1 MMKTAA
7 IIVAAG
13 VGKRMNSTTKKQY
26 MNIGGYPVLYYTL
39 RAFEQSC
46 VEDIILV
53 TGEDEIDFV
62 STEIVKKF
70 GFSGVRAVIA
80 GGKERYDSVY
90 CGIRYLKDVLKADDT
105 VTVLVHDGVRP
116 LVTVKLIDAVA
127 LAAEEN
133 GASIAAVSVK
143 DTVKSVDINNVVT
156 GTPDRSELRLIQT
169 PQGFELGLLSGAY
182 EKMYAPGL
190 NRDGAEPSIK
200 ITDDAMLVEQFT
212 GHPVYCI
219 EGDYG
224 NIKITTPDDI
234 RLAEFLLGGRA

>member
-39 RAFEQSC
+39 KAFERSC
-46 VEDIILV
+46 AEAVVLV
-53 TGEDEIDFV
+53 TGAEETDYV
-62 STEIVKKF
+62 NTEIVRKY
-70 GFSGVRAVIA
+70 GFCKVKGIIA

-90 CGIRYLKDVLKADDT
+90 KGIRYLKDVLKVKDT
-105 VTVLVHDGVRP
+105 TTVLVHDGVRP

-182 EKMYAPGL
+182 EKMYALGL
-190 NRDGAEPSIK
+190 NRDGAELPLK
-200 ITDDAMLVEQFT
+200 ITDDAMIVEQFT

-224 NIKITTPDDI
+224 NIKITTPEDI
-234 RLAEFLLGGRA
+234 RMAEFLLCGMA